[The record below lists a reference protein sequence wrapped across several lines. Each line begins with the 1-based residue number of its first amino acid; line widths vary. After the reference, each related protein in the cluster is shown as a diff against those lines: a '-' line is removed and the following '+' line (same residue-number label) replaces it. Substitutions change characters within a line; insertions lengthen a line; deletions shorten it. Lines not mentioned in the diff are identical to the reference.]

1 MQLHELK
8 PAKGSRKRKQIIGR
22 GRGSGRGKTSGR
34 GDNGQMC
41 RTGRWVVGPR
51 EGGQMRLL
59 QRLPKV
65 GFRNPNPTVYQ
76 IVNVGQLEKLPKGT
90 VVNTAVLK
98 ENSLIGSLRKPFKI
112 LAKGNLTK
120 ALIVQTKNISNA
132 AREKIL
138 AVGGKVEEPMVVAK
152 TEK

>member
-1 MQLHELK
+1 MQLQDLK

-34 GDNGQMC
+34 GDKGQMS

-76 IVNVGQLEKLPKGT
+76 IVNVGQLEKFAKGT
-90 VVNTAVLK
+90 VITAEILK
-98 ENSLIGSLRKPFKI
+98 ENSLIASLRKPFKI
-112 LAKGNLTK
+112 LAKGDLTK
-120 ALIVQTKNISNA
+120 ALTVQTKNISNA
-132 AREKIL
+132 AKEKVIK
-138 AVGGKVEEPMVVAK
+138 AGGKVEEPVVANK
-152 TEK
+152 SEK